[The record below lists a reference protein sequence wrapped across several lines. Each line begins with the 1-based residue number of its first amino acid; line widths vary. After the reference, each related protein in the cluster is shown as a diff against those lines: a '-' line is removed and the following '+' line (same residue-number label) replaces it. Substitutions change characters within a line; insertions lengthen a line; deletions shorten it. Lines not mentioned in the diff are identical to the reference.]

1 MPSAETILTGLTTI
15 ANDWRWLAAAWHVLL
30 AAQLLA
36 FAAGRRPSVRT
47 VGYLLLAPLLSV
59 SLLAWLSGNPFNAT
73 VFILLTVTLGVTA
86 TSFPSTPIQL
96 ASPVRVTF
104 GIALVI
110 FGSTYPHF
118 LRTDTWTTYLYA
130 APLGLLP
137 CPTLSAVIGLT
148 LVFQNLCSR
157 RWGLTLL
164 VAGLLYG
171 TIGVFR
177 LGVSLDWGLL
187 IASVL
192 LGTAVARTSRSTRAD
207 RSERTRPLPGD
218 HFIAN
223 PVRPLTHAITIGR
236 APQEVW
242 PWLIQMGAGSRA
254 GWYSYDI
261 VDNGWQPSATRL
273 VPELQEIKIG
283 TVFPALPG
291 ATDAFVVLAFEPSQS
306 LILGWLDPDGHP
318 RVTWAFVLE
327 ARLDTSTRLIV
338 RVRAEQGY
346 SLHGLPEW
354 LSRPLIR
361 FVHFVMQRTQLLG
374 VAQRVESSDA
384 VTSITTFWPNVQE
397 HRP

>member
-36 FAAGRRPSVRT
+36 FAACRRPSVRT

-73 VFILLTVTLGVTA
+73 VFALLTVTLGVTA

-148 LVFQNLCSR
+148 MVIQSLGSR
-157 RWGLTLL
+157 RWGLTLF

-192 LGTAVARTSRSTRAD
+192 LGAMVARTSRST
-207 RSERTRPLPGD
+207 
-218 HFIAN
+218 
-223 PVRPLTHAITIGR
+223 
-236 APQEVW
+236 
-242 PWLIQMGAGSRA
+242 
-254 GWYSYDI
+254 
-261 VDNGWQPSATRL
+261 
-273 VPELQEIKIG
+273 
-283 TVFPALPG
+283 
-291 ATDAFVVLAFEPSQS
+291 
-306 LILGWLDPDGHP
+306 
-318 RVTWAFVLE
+318 
-327 ARLDTSTRLIV
+327 
-338 RVRAEQGY
+338 
-346 SLHGLPEW
+346 
-354 LSRPLIR
+354 
-361 FVHFVMQRTQLLG
+361 RTQLLG
-374 VAQRVESSDA
+374 VAQRSSPR
-384 VTSITTFWPNVQE
+384 TL
-397 HRP
+397 